1 MAEKKPTKAH
11 PPKRRQHRRLT
22 ETHRDS
28 PRLTETHRDSPRLH
42 RGSAEGC
49 HRDSP
54 RLTETHRDSPRLTE
68 TVWDLLDGFSF
79 FCCCFWG
86 WQGFLLS
93 FVSVSGLICHCL
105 GRLGLKSLCFCHLK
119 QSSQQRHQELWCLF
133 LPCTFRDILARI
145 KQQS

>member
-1 MAEKKPTKAH
+1 MNNQKSRDNGREKTHKGP
-11 PPKRRQHRRLT
+11 PPKKKTTQK
-22 ETHRDS
+22 THRDS
-28 PRLTETHRDSPRLH
+28 PRLTETHRDSTEAPPR
-42 RGSAEGC
+42 GA
-49 HRDSP
+49 
-54 RLTETHRDSPRLTE
+54 TKTHRDSPRLTE

-119 QSSQQRHQELWCLF
+119 Q
-133 LPCTFRDILARI
+133 
-145 KQQS
+145 